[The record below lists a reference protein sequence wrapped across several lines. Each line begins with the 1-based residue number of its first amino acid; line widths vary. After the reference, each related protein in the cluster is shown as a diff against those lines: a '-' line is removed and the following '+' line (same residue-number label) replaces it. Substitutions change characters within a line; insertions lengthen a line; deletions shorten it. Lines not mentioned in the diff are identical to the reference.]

1 MATAIREH
9 EPGSQGVPRAPAPA
23 LRLRLQRW
31 LRKVQQ
37 HPRVEQGRQV
47 LARLGRQARL
57 PLTAGLLVAVTFAAY
72 AYYRWGLAGLPFRVW
87 GEQAV
92 IAGLFSAAVCGIV
105 RWGMRRQRQQF
116 FHALGQHLAE
126 LQDRPSLAQTRSCV
140 EMSRGTGVEPVAIPL
155 QGIVECYRQ
164 ALARVV
170 EMQGTIEGLKEKVL
184 AAERSPEVPRH
195 PSFPFERSR
204 QQMVGRLTPNFR
216 WQTAT
221 PMLQQV
227 IGRPIE
233 RINGRP
239 FLRFVHPADRDRV
252 ARALDET
259 LKDGESHNI
268 IFRLLSAPESGK
280 PSGERYFQADVLVYH
295 DGRGRPAQ
303 LRCHF
308 IDVTD
313 RVQAEIALRRRSREL
328 VQANDRLVKI
338 NADLERLKESYRDL
352 YHHAPVMYFSL
363 DEQGRFAA
371 VNETLLRILGYT
383 REDLLGQPYGRLL
396 AGEAR
401 TAFERDPFA
410 GQQPGEVETQWVG
423 ADGRVRE
430 VWVGTSIIREG
441 DQVVRSRCAAAE
453 ITERNQLA
461 RAAAG
466 RAHELEEA
474 IARLRR
480 TNQELE
486 EFTYVVSHD
495 LKEPLRTLEAFS
507 TFLATDYGPQLADEG
522 REYIS
527 HLTEASRR
535 LGALID
541 DLLTLSRAGRV
552 INTPRPLA
560 WDVILGTVLADLQ
573 LLITRRPGAVVRVE
587 GTLPAAQGDPERIT
601 QLLANLVSNALKY
614 NESLTPEV
622 VIGGRPGRDERSPLV
637 TLYVRDNG
645 MGIDPRY
652 HEQIFR
658 IFRRLHAREEYEG
671 TGAGLAICKKIVEAH
686 GGKLWVESAVGRG
699 STFFFTLPAARSQE
713 SGVRSQE
720 SRVRVQ
726 EPEVSGQKA
735 EG

>member
-1 MATAIREH
+1 MVTAARQH
-9 EPGSQGVPRAPAPA
+9 EPGSQGVSRAPALA
-23 LRLRLQRW
+23 VRQRLGRW
-31 LRKVQQ
+31 LRQVRKR
-37 HPRVEQGRQV
+37 PAVEKW
-47 LARLGRQARL
+47 RQALAHLSRQALL
-57 PLTAGLLVAVTFAAY
+57 PLVSGLFVSVTFAAY
-72 AYYRWGLAGLPFRVW
+72 AYYRWGLAGLAFSVW
-87 GEQAV
+87 GEQAAV
-92 IAGLFSAAVCGIV
+92 AGLFSALVCGFV
-105 RWGMRRQRQQF
+105 RWGVRRQRRLF
-116 FHALGQHLAE
+116 FHTLGQHLAD
-126 LQDRPSLAQTRSCV
+126 LRDKPSLAQTRSCV
-140 EMSRGTGVEPVAIPL
+140 EISRGTGAEPLAVPL
-155 QGIVECYRQ
+155 QGLVECYRQ

-170 EMQGTIEGLKEKVL
+170 EMQETVERLEEKAL
-184 AAERSPEVPRH
+184 AAERSPEKPRY
-195 PSFPFERSR
+195 PTFPFERSR
-204 QQMVGRLTPNFR
+204 QQMVGRLTANFR

-221 PMLQQV
+221 PLLQQV

-239 FLRFVHPADRDRV
+239 FLRFVHPSDRDRV
-252 ARALDET
+252 ARALEET
-259 LKDGESHNI
+259 LKEGESHNLV
-268 IFRLLSAPESGK
+268 FRILSAPEAGK
-280 PSGERYFQADVLVYH
+280 PPGERYLQTDVLVYH
-295 DGRGRPAQ
+295 DAQGRPAQ

-328 VQANDRLVKI
+328 VQANDRLRKI

-383 REDLLGQPYGRLL
+383 REDLLSQPYGRLL

-401 TAFERDPFA
+401 AAFERDPA
-410 GQQPGEVETQWVG
+410 GAQQPGEVETQWVA

-430 VWVGTSIIREG
+430 VWVGTSIIHEG
-441 DQVVRSRCAAAE
+441 GKVVRSRCAAAE

-461 RAAAG
+461 RAAAV

-474 IARLRR
+474 ITRLRC

-507 TFLATDYGPQLADEG
+507 TFLAADYGPQLADEG

-552 INTPRPLA
+552 IGTPRPLD
-560 WDVILGTVLADLQ
+560 WELILGTVLADLQ
-573 LLITRRPGAVVRVE
+573 QLITRRPGAVVRVE
-587 GTLPAAQGDPERIT
+587 GVLPTAQGDPERIT

-622 VIGGRPGRDERSPLV
+622 VIGGRPGRDEHAPLV

-658 IFRRLHAREEYEG
+658 IFRRLHAREQYEG

-686 GGKLWVESAVGRG
+686 GGKLWVESAVGHG
-699 STFFFTLPAARSQE
+699 STFFFTLPAAGARSQE
-713 SGVRSQE
+713 SGVRGQE
-720 SRVRVQ
+720 TGRGIVFSD
-726 EPEVSGQKA
+726 S
-735 EG
+735 